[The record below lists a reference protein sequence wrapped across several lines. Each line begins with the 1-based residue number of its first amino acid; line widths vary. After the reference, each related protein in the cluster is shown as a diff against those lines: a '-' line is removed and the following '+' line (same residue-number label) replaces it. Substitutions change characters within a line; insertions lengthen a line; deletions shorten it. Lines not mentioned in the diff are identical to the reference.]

1 MLFDT
6 GMDLAIGSD
15 PNYIFAPTNDPSFVP
30 FGGCYDV
37 MGDGS
42 MILLPTPG
50 HTPGSMSMLVRFQ
63 GLPPILLVGDLTYE
77 LDLLMNDQVPGIGD
91 AAALRSSFA
100 KVRALK
106 EQLPDL
112 VLLPA
117 HDPRATDALKQAKS

>member
-1 MLFDT
+1 
-6 GMDLAIGSD
+6 
-15 PNYIFAPTNDPSFVP
+15 
-30 FGGCYDV
+30 

-42 MILLPTPG
+42 MTLLPTPG
-50 HTPGSMSMLVRFQ
+50 HTPGSMSMLVRSR

-100 KVRALK
+100 KVRAMK
-106 EQLPDL
+106 DQLPDM

-117 HDPRATDALKQAKS
+117 HDPKATDALRQAVKLIDSD

>member
-1 MLFDT
+1 
-6 GMDLAIGSD
+6 
-15 PNYIFAPTNDPSFVP
+15 
-30 FGGCYDV
+30 

-42 MILLPTPG
+42 MTLLPTPG
-50 HTPGSMSMLVRFQ
+50 HTPGSLSMFVRSQ

-106 EQLPDL
+106 EQLPEL

-117 HDPRATDALKQAKS
+117 HDPNAMEALKQAA